1 MAQYTKL
8 PYSFWSGKTLRKLKG
23 QHLAQSMAVFMISNQ
38 QMNMIGVY
46 ELPIP
51 VISHYLGCTI
61 EGASK
66 GLESLIEAGFCLYDY
81 ELDMVWVVDCLEMTV
96 GKTSRNDKQI
106 ICIKK
111 LFDEIPEC
119 SIKSVFYSVYGDQYY
134 IENYTPT
141 ENLSKP
147 LGSPLEAPSK
157 HIDIDV
163 NIDVDVDVNIKKEKK
178 EKPQT
183 ASATRSI
190 VSKPDDVSDQ
200 TWADW
205 VAHRKAKKATVTE
218 TVLKSIQAEA
228 DKAGMNL
235 EAALETMCARGWSGF
250 KAEWVQPAVQANT
263 KSQIIGKSTGSAAD
277 DIVGQI
283 FGDVLDGDCFF
294 VKDTLEIEKNG
305 DA

>member
-178 EKPQT
+178 EKPQA
-183 ASATRSI
+183 ASAPRSI

-200 TWADW
+200 TWTDW

-250 KAEWVQPAVQANT
+250 KAEWVQPAGVVN
-263 KSQIIGKSTGSAAD
+263 GKVTDKILDEFSGSSNVIEFDAETGEW
-277 DIVGQI
+277 
-283 FGDVLDGDCFF
+283 
-294 VKDTLEIEKNG
+294 K
-305 DA
+305 

>member
-1 MAQYTKL
+1 MHYYKRNIGDYAKKAGRLSMLEHGAYTL
-8 PYSFWSGKTLRKLKG
+8 LLDACYDRERFPTLEEAIEWCWARSDDEEQAVKFVLSRFFDLKDG
-23 QHLAQSMAVFMISNQ
+23 VYIQNRIAEEVAVYVKNAETNKRIATEREQKRTNRAQSVNEASQSVNEPPPNHKPITINQ
-38 QMNMIGVY
+38 K
-46 ELPIP
+46 PITNNQEP
-51 VISHYLGCTI
+51 ETTI
-61 EGASK
+61 QEPK
-66 GLESLIEAGFCLYDY
+66 NQE
-81 ELDMVWVVDCLEMTV
+81 
-96 GKTSRNDKQI
+96 
-106 ICIKK
+106 KK
-111 LFDEIPEC
+111 EE
-119 SIKSVFYSVYGDQYY
+119 K
-134 IENYTPT
+134 E
-141 ENLSKP
+141 
-147 LGSPLEAPSK
+147 
-157 HIDIDV
+157 
-163 NIDVDVDVNIKKEKK
+163 KEKK
-178 EKPQT
+178 EKPQA
-183 ASATRSI
+183 ASATRSS

-250 KAEWVQPAVQANT
+250 KAEWVQPAVQVNT